1 MTVWT
6 KTVTLV
12 GGPLDGRKFS
22 AAPGATMIHIPV
34 PVDPTYVAGLEE
46 ALSEFKHDPVA
57 VYEVNMDNTAT
68 YLRTE

>member
-12 GGPLDGRKFS
+12 GGPFDGGKFA
-22 AAPGATMIHIPV
+22 AAPGAMMIHIPV

-46 ALSEFKHDPVA
+46 ALSEFRHDPVA
-57 VYEVNMDNTAT
+57 
-68 YLRTE
+68 